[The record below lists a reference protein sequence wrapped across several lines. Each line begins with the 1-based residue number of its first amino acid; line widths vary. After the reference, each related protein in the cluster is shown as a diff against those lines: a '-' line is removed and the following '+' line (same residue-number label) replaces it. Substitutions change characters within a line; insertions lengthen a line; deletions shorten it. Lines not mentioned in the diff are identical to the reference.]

1 MSTTWRKRIIWGGI
15 GLAVVLLLVYGF
27 WPEAMTVQVAEV
39 RSGALEVTIEE
50 QGETQ
55 LRNTYVVSAPVMAYL
70 RRVDHEPGDTVAEGQ
85 VLARLEPPRSTPL
98 DPRTR
103 AEARARVQAT
113 EAQLERVREEV
124 QAARSRADY
133 AEAQRQRL
141 ERLHEQGSATQQ
153 MLDQA
158 TTEAQQARAARQAA
172 EAAVTAARYELQ
184 AAEAMLAYAT
194 GEGTGGGDVVALRA
208 PVAGRVLAVHQES
221 AGLVQ
226 AGQPLLDVGD
236 PSALEVRVDVLST
249 DAVRIPEGT
258 AVRLERW
265 GGEGMLDGVV
275 RRVEPVA
282 FTEVS
287 SLGVEQQRVPVIV
300 DLMAPPAA
308 LGAGYRVVA
317 SFVVWSG
324 TDVLQAPAS
333 ALFRSADGWA
343 TFVVE
348 GGRAQQRSVEVGQR
362 TGLTAQVLDGLE
374 AGDQVI
380 THPSSDLTDG
390 ARVEASADDS

>member
-39 RSGALEVTIEE
+39 QSGALEVTIEE

-55 LRNTYVVSAPVMAYL
+55 LRNRYVVSAPVAAYL

-103 AEARARVQAT
+103 AEARARVQAA
-113 EAQLERVREEV
+113 EAQLERAREEV

-141 ERLHEQGSATQQ
+141 ERLREQGSATEQ

-172 EAAVTAARYELQ
+172 EAAVTAARYEVQ

-194 GEGTGGGDVVALRA
+194 GEDGADSDVIVLRA
-208 PVAGRVLAVHQES
+208 PVAGRVLAVHRES

-258 AVRLERW
+258 PVRLERW
-265 GGEGMLDGVV
+265 GGAETLDGVV

-300 DLMAPPAA
+300 DLTAPPADRPA

-324 TDVLQAPAS
+324 TDVLQVPAS
-333 ALFRSADGWA
+333 ALFRTADGWA
-343 TFVVE
+343 TFVVD
-348 GGRAQQRSVEVGQR
+348 GGRAQQRSVEVGHR
-362 TGLTAQVLDGLE
+362 TGLTAQVLDGLA
-374 AGDQVI
+374 AGDRVI

-390 ARVEASADDS
+390 ARVTTE